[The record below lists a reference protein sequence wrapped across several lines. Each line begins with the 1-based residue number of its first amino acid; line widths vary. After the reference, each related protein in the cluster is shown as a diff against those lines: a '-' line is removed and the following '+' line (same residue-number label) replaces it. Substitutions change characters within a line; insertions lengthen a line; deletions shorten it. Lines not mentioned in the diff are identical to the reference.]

1 MIVRQI
7 IDLLRTEQSAS
18 RHPSVTTVSSSLR
31 DTDTCRFYPFRH
43 AAGPA
48 RKHVTAYREKKPK
61 GVLIKQ
67 K

>member
-7 IDLLRTEQSAS
+7 IDQLRTEQSAS
-18 RHPSVTTVSSSLR
+18 RCPSGTIVSSSHR

-48 RKHVTAYREKKPK
+48 RKRMTACREKKPK

>member
-7 IDLLRTEQSAS
+7 IDLLHTEQYTS
-18 RHPSVTTVSSSLR
+18 RCPSGTTVSSSHR
-31 DTDTCRFYPFRH
+31 DTDTCRFYPFSH
-43 AAGPA
+43 AIGPA
-48 RKHVTAYREKKPK
+48 RKRMTACREKKPK

>member
-18 RHPSVTTVSSSLR
+18 HCPSVTIRSSSLG
-31 DTDTCRFYPFRH
+31 DTDTCRFYPFSH

-48 RKHVTAYREKKPK
+48 RKRMTACREKKLK

>member
-7 IDLLRTEQSAS
+7 IDLLHTEQYTS
-18 RHPSVTTVSSSLR
+18 RCPSGTTVSSSHR

-43 AAGPA
+43 ATGPA
-48 RKHVTAYREKKPK
+48 RKRMTACREKKPK

>member
-7 IDLLRTEQSAS
+7 IDLLHTEQYTS
-18 RHPSVTTVSSSLR
+18 RCPSGTIVSSSHR
-31 DTDTCRFYPFRH
+31 VTDTCRFYPFRH
-43 AAGPA
+43 AIGPA
-48 RKHVTAYREKKPK
+48 RKRMTACREKKPK

>member
-7 IDLLRTEQSAS
+7 IDLLHTEQYTS
-18 RHPSVTTVSSSLR
+18 RYPSGTIVSSSLR
-31 DTDTCRFYPFRH
+31 VTDTCRFYPFRH

-48 RKHVTAYREKKPK
+48 RKRMTACREKKPK

>member
-7 IDLLRTEQSAS
+7 IDLLHTEQYTS
-18 RHPSVTTVSSSLR
+18 RCPSGTTVSSSR
-31 DTDTCRFYPFRH
+31 RFTDTCRFYPFSH
-43 AAGPA
+43 AIGPA
-48 RKHVTAYREKKPK
+48 RKRMTACREKKPK

>member
-7 IDLLRTEQSAS
+7 IDQLRTEQSAS
-18 RHPSVTTVSSSLR
+18 LCPSVTTVSSSR
-31 DTDTCRFYPFRH
+31 RVTDTCRFYPFSH
-43 AAGPA
+43 ATGPA
-48 RKHVTAYREKKPK
+48 RKRMTACREKKPQ

>member
-7 IDLLRTEQSAS
+7 IDLLRTEQYTS
-18 RHPSVTTVSSSLR
+18 RCPSGTTVSSSHR
-31 DTDTCRFYPFRH
+31 DTDTCRFYPFSH
-43 AAGPA
+43 ATGPA
-48 RKHVTAYREKKPK
+48 RKRMTACREKKPK